1 MSWIEAGSKLDRSWI
16 EAGSKITII
25 TIVTIVT
32 IITLGMS
39 VLFTD

>member
-25 TIVTIVT
+25 TIVTI
-32 IITLGMS
+32 ITLGMS
-39 VLFTD
+39 VLFSD

>member
-39 VLFTD
+39 VLFSD

>member
-25 TIVTIVT
+25 TIITIVT

-39 VLFTD
+39 VLFSD